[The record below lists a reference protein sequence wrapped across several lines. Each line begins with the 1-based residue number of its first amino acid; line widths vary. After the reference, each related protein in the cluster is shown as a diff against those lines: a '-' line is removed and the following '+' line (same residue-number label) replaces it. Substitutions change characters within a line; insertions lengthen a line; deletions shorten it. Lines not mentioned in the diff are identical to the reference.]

1 MYIIFYPVSIKVFI
15 VKWSRHT
22 RRAMRPLS
30 QHTLQLSTCGI
41 FWVLQPGVK
50 IPAVDQ
56 TKRESD
62 PRFPTYDVNVQ
73 PGLGSRAWEG
83 GTALIPASLD
93 YLIPLVNL
101 ALGLFLRSPKV
112 KPNDSRWIKCCKQ
125 SRTAFFLIQW
135 KCWKALSGGAVS
147 YNSQKGWKDGCWV
160 GNILIHCA
168 APEGPAGAGGCS
180 QPSSLRVRW
189 LVNGQNKYLTVF
201 TGTAGRWGGWTW
213 AGNSE
218 TWIQFPAG
226 PQKFC
231 ATSGE
236 LFTPWMCKCKFL

>member
-15 VKWSRHT
+15 VKWSTHA
-22 RRAMRPLS
+22 RRAMRPLP

-125 SRTAFFLIQW
+125 SRTAFFFDSVKVLKSLVWGSSQLQQSKRMEEW
-135 KCWKALSGGAVS
+135 LLSRKHPHSLCCSWRAS
-147 YNSQKGWKDGCWV
+147 WSWWV
-160 GNILIHCA
+160 
-168 APEGPAGAGGCS
+168 
-180 QPSSLRVRW
+180 QPTIVTESVM
-189 LVNGQNKYLTVF
+189 
-201 TGTAGRWGGWTW
+201 ACEW
-213 AGNSE
+213 A
-218 TWIQFPAG
+218 
-226 PQKFC
+226 K
-231 ATSGE
+231 
-236 LFTPWMCKCKFL
+236 